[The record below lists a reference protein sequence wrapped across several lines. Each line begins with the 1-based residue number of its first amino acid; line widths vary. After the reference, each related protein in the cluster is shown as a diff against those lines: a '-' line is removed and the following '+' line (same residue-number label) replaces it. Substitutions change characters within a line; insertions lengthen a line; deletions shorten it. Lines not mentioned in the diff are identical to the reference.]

1 MILGQTFGIA
11 NMVVPAGGPKC
22 VPVMNVD
29 FSNAAQIMLDG
40 SVIVQQGK
48 IEYLQGVFVD
58 NSSNLNN
65 LSLTM
70 STTNQ
75 VIICPKKS
83 QGYFTI
89 MCPDP
94 PQIIAATSQTA
105 NLIIPFFF
113 YNVPIQPA
121 VWSVA

>member
-1 MILGQTFGIA
+1 MQLAGTFGIA
-11 NMVVPAGGPKC
+11 NVVVPAGGPKC
-22 VPVMNVD
+22 VPVMVD
-29 FSNAAQIMLDG
+29 FTGVASVLLDG
-40 SVIVQQGK
+40 QAIVSQGK
-48 IEYLQGVFVD
+48 IEYLQGVFID
-58 NSSNLNN
+58 NSSNINN

-89 MCPDP
+89 MVPDP
-94 PQIIAATSQTA
+94 PQIVAATPIGVT
-105 NLIIPFFF
+105 IPMFF
-113 YNVPIQPA
+113 YNVPIQPG